1 MARRRGRKA
10 ADSGVVRLVGYCRV
24 STEEQAREGVSLDA
38 QAERLRAFATAHGYE
53 LVGIETDAGVSGKVA
68 PEARPGMAAA
78 LARVR
83 DGDAEGIVALK
94 LDRLSRDTRATL
106 DLVEECD
113 RHGWRLM
120 SVSES
125 LDTGSAA
132 GRLVVTVLAALSQME
147 REQVAERTTFALE
160 AIGREGRGRSRFT
173 PFGWRTADGAT
184 ENAAGDRRELVPH
197 DQEQAALARIVEL
210 DHAGDGARRIASA
223 LNADSSNPRS
233 GKPWTPNSVAAILRR
248 LDRWEAAGIDPLAA

>member
-1 MARRRGRKA
+1 
-10 ADSGVVRLVGYCRV
+10 VRLVGYCRV

>member
-10 ADSGVVRLVGYCRV
+10 ADSSAVRLVGYCRV

-53 LVGIETDAGVSGKVA
+53 LVGIETDAGMSGKVA

-83 DGDAEGIVALK
+83 EGQADGIVALK

-106 DLVEECD
+106 DLVEDCD
-113 RHGWRLM
+113 RHDWRLM

-147 REQVAERTTFALE
+147 REQVAERTTFALD

-184 ENAAGDRRELVPH
+184 HNVAGDRRALVAN
-197 DQEQAALARIVEL
+197 DEEQAALSRIVDFEN
-210 DHAGDGARRIASA
+210 AGLGARRIASA
-223 LNADSSNPRS
+223 LNAEGPNPRS
-233 GKPWTPNSVAAILRR
+233 QKPWTANSVASILRR
-248 LDRWEAAGIDPLAA
+248 LDRWEAAGIELQTT